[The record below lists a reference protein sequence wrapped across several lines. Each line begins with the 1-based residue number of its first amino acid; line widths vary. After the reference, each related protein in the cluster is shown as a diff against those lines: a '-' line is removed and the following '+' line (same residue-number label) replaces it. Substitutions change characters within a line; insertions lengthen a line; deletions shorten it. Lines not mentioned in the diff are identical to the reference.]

1 MATLE
6 EVMAVTDES
15 TGRFVQVGN
24 INIHYNEV
32 GTGDP
37 PILCVHGAGP
47 GASGWGNFSGNFQ
60 ELALERRVLLIDMPG
75 WGKTEYVPP
84 GDQPLTFWAKL
95 LKDFLDTV
103 GIDSVD
109 LIGNSMGGQMGVKLA
124 IDYPE
129 KLKHLVVIGSQPTHA
144 IAIQALPQEGL
155 RTLGEYYQGD
165 GPSMEKMRAVVRSLV
180 YDNSSLT
187 DDFIKQRYEASI
199 TPNQLARGRD
209 HWHGQD
215 LYFELEKN
223 RVPTL
228 VVWGIDDKGGALEVG
243 LLLTRRFQSARMYIF
258 AKCGHWAQVEHRAA
272 FDRLALDFFKND

>member
-6 EVMAVTDES
+6 EVKGLTEES
-15 TGRFVQVGN
+15 TSRFVKVGN
-24 INIHYNEV
+24 INVHYSEL

-37 PILCVHGAGP
+37 PILFIHGAGP
-47 GASGWGNFSGNFQ
+47 GASAWGNFRGNIQ
-60 ELALERRVLLIDMPG
+60 DLALERRVLAVDMPG

-84 GDQPLTFWAKL
+84 GDQPLTSWAKL
-95 LKDFLDTV
+95 LKDFLDTL
-103 GIDSVD
+103 GIASVD
-109 LIGNSMGGQMGVKLA
+109 LIGNSMGGQMGIKLA

-129 KLKHLVVIGSQPTHA
+129 KVKHLVVIGSQPTRA
-144 IAIQALPQEGL
+144 IPIQPLPQEGL
-155 RTLGEYYQGD
+155 RILGEYYQGD

-180 YDNSSLT
+180 YDNSFVT

-209 HWHGQD
+209 SRQVQD

-223 RVPTL
+223 RAPTL

-243 LLLTRRFQSARMYIF
+243 LLMTRRFQNARMHIF
-258 AKCGHWAQVEHRAA
+258 SKCGHWAQVEHRAA
-272 FDRLALDFFKND
+272 FNRLVVDFFKND